1 VFHHQE
7 PHLQMSFHVHLRRH
21 RRREVHNRDHKAT
34 RQTPEQSPYMRCD
47 IHQRVPYIYLIQDP
61 SRSHSV
67 SYSDYMVRSTSGSK
81 HPSEVEGCLVPHVAK
96 VCSNSFRI
104 PISSCAMCYVL
115 CAMCY
120 VLCAMCYTAVCTTRI
135 PKKPSR
141 QLLPVSPPKKRIEET
156 Y

>member
-1 VFHHQE
+1 
-7 PHLQMSFHVHLRRH
+7 MSFHVHLRRH

-115 CAMCY
+115 CAMYY
-120 VLCAMCYTAVCTTRI
+120 VLCAIQLYV
-135 PKKPSR
+135 PPESR
-141 QLLPVSPPKKRIEET
+141 KSQVDSSYQSLLPRKESKRPINSQ
-156 Y
+156 